1 MNLSDKLDKIQE
13 VENSD
18 LQVCYIDGGA
28 KNLVVSF
35 ASVNHDGFERKKS
48 LVTMS
53 ETIDIDILYL
63 RGGWYID
70 KINGIGETVDDS
82 ISYFKDIF
90 SKYEKVICVGSSAG
104 GYGAILYGS
113 LLNVDVVVAHMPQT
127 DLEICRR
134 NLRNPSYRRLSKLDC
149 YGKYSNLKNVINEST
164 EYFVWN
170 KEAEMTGNWR
180 GKTRV
185 NVVEHGMHHFR
196 NISEFPNVHWSDFDW
211 FSYDDMSGI
220 IQSAIQKMKIAV
232 CYRGHYFRKG
242 GAYIPDQLGSDFSLC
257 YENHK
262 EKLFPYLDNYDVF
275 FHTYSHTQTSDEK
288 LVEILKPKKYIIDK
302 EVHPKISYS
311 MIQSSSLVEG
321 EYDFII
327 NLRFDLLFLKP
338 FNDFNVEHDKF
349 NFMFREGYGSRG
361 TFGGLRRTRRT
372 KNKIKNAI
380 VSKLKLSEFEIE
392 DADVK
397 ISDLI
402 FFYDKKFNDNFI
414 SSLET
419 TIDVD
424 RVGPGHYILPELNY
438 SVGDVYVNPVLS
450 GFYGSNEN
458 TKNGYVIINREIA
471 E

>member
-18 LQVCYIDGGA
+18 LQVCYIDDGA

-35 ASVNHDGFERKKS
+35 ASVNHGGFERKKS
-48 LVTMS
+48 LVRMS
-53 ETIDIDILYL
+53 EEIDIDILYL

-82 ISYFKDIF
+82 ISYLKDIF
-90 SKYEKVICVGSSAG
+90 AKYEKVICVGSSAG

-113 LLNVDVVVAHMPQT
+113 LLNVDVVVAYIPQT
-127 DLEICRR
+127 DLQICRR
-134 NLRNPSYRRLSKLDC
+134 KLPRNSDYRVLSHLSC

-164 EYFVWN
+164 EYYVRS
-170 KEAEMTGNWR
+170 KEAEITKGLR
-180 GKTRV
+180 GKTKL
-185 NVVEHGMHHFR
+185 NIVEHGMHHFR

-242 GAYIPDQLGSDFSLC
+242 GAWIPEQLGSDFSLC

-288 LVEILKPKKYIIDK
+288 LVETLQPKKYIIDK

-311 MIQSSSLVEG
+311 MIQSSSLVGG

-338 FNDFNVEHDKF
+338 FNDFNVEYDKF
-349 NFMFREGYGSRG
+349 NFMFREKEGL
-361 TFGGLRRTRRT
+361 GGRRKIKRK

-380 VSKLKLSEFEIE
+380 VSKLKLSEFEFEQDDI
-392 DADVK
+392 K

-402 FFYDKKFNDNFI
+402 FFYDRQFNDNFI

-438 SVGDVYVNPVLS
+438 SLGREYINPILS
-450 GFYGSNEN
+450 EFHSSSEN
-458 TKNGYVIINREIA
+458 TKNGYIVINREIA